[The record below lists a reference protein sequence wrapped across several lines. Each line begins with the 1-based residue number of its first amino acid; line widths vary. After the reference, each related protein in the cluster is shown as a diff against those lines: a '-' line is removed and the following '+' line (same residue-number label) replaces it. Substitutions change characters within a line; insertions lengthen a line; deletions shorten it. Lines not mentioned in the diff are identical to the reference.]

1 MNSSQT
7 GSEHDTKRRWP
18 RYHFNVP
25 MRLIFP
31 REGKLR
37 IVSGTGKELNGGGVG
52 VSSHVDMQL
61 GDEVMVEFAT
71 PFLGL
76 PIRVR
81 ATVRDRSGHFFGLEF
96 TSGSRAEELEVALL
110 RQTLVSYATQLS
122 ISRA

>member
-1 MNSSQT
+1 MDSSQT
-7 GSEHDTKRRWP
+7 QSQFDPKRRWP

-25 MRLIFP
+25 VRLMFP
-31 REGKLR
+31 RSGKMR
-37 IVSGTGKELNGGGVG
+37 IASATGKELNGGGVG
-52 VSSHVDMQL
+52 VSTHVDMQL
-61 GDEVMVEFAT
+61 GDEVMLEFAT

-81 ATVRDRSGHFFGLEF
+81 AIVRDRSGHHFGLEF
-96 TSGSRAEELEVALL
+96 TAGSRAEELEVALL

>member
-7 GSEHDTKRRWP
+7 PSDFDRQRRWP
-18 RYHFNVP
+18 RYHFNIPVRLLFP
-25 MRLIFP
+25 GSGKMRIA
-31 REGKLR
+31 
-37 IVSGTGKELNGGGVG
+37 SGTGKELNGGGVG
-52 VSSHVDMQL
+52 VSTHVDMKL
-61 GDEVMVEFAT
+61 GDEVILEFAT

-81 ATVRDRSGHFFGLEF
+81 ATVRDRSGHHFGLEF
-96 TSGSRAEELEVALL
+96 TSGSRSEELEVALL